1 MFNVFNLKIPIS
13 PFSIFYLKEKHSVKM
28 LMLAIDLTRHVLSKT
43 KKTQNHDEI
52 VWLISCNRWIFD
64 FRKLTRI

>member
-52 VWLISCNRWIFD
+52 VWFD
-64 FRKLTRI
+64 KL

>member
-28 LMLAIDLTRHVLSKT
+28 LMLAIDLTRHVLSKKT
-43 KKTQNHDEI
+43 KKNQNHDEI
-52 VWLISCNRWIFD
+52 VWFD
-64 FRKLTRI
+64 KL

>member
-43 KKTQNHDEI
+43 TKKNQNHDEI
-52 VWLISCNRWIFD
+52 VWFD
-64 FRKLTRI
+64 KL

>member
-43 KKTQNHDEI
+43 KKTRTMMKSFG
-52 VWLISCNRWIFD
+52 LISCNRWIFD
-64 FRKLTRI
+64 FRKLPRI